1 MLSRCPWLLWL
12 ALLLALS
19 LSVQADETRIVSSCS
34 SFSLIRSCNL
44 LTHKPYRP
52 AMTHL
57 PLLALAYGVKA
68 MCPETTSLLLKVLA
82 YKYTSKQYLSYIWSI
97 VTLDNTS
104 QGKTAMLIYEWN
116 DFNRIGM
123 VNNETGQVCYQ
134 KGNSSSRMI
143 YHG

>member
-1 MLSRCPWLLWL
+1 MPGN
-12 ALLLALS
+12 
-19 LSVQADETRIVSSCS
+19 DE
-34 SFSLIRSCNL
+34 SFI
-44 LTHKPYRP
+44 K
-52 AMTHL
+52 
-57 PLLALAYGVKA
+57 G
-68 MCPETTSLLLKVLA
+68 TSIFI
-82 YKYTSKQYLSYIWSI
+82 YTSKQCLSYIWSI

-143 YHG
+143 HHG